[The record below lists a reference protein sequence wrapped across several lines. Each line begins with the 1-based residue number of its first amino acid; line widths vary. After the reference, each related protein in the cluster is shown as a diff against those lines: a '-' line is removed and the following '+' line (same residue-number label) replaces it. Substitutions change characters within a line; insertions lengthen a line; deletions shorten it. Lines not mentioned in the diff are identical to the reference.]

1 MKRSF
6 LSILLLISVLLSALP
21 VMAVEASLPEDV
33 IRWKRQSLSA
43 EGAPLLRSL
52 ADKAGTAG
60 ADWYALALARLGF
73 ADDYTAYRGRLE
85 AKIEETLSNGAEKA
99 LATDLQR
106 MALTLLAV
114 GGDPSAVKVKGEP
127 VDLVAL
133 STYRR
138 GETAPLGKQGVNG
151 YLWALI
157 LLSATQREIPA
168 GSAETLDTMLTAV
181 LENQLENGS
190 FTLNGP
196 DYETDLTAMAVIALA
211 PYKDRTVTLASGAVK
226 IADRIELAIGYLA
239 TTQQA
244 DGRCGAWDK
253 YTAETTAQV
262 IIALCSAGID
272 PNTDPR
278 FIKSGN
284 TLWDG
289 LMLFRTD
296 KGGFAHSLNA
306 MADSMASAQTLL
318 AIAAK
323 VRYEKSMP
331 VLYDL
336 AADGK
341 TPVNLFT
348 GEKLSFSVAFGKEG
362 KSAYEALPE
371 KLTTAHY
378 SEVLRLLAILET
390 ASDRDHYSEIQAD
403 LQRLK
408 GEIEAIQ
415 GEITALDAA
424 ILALPVDPAD
434 CDAEVVAALMERAAK
449 LSSYDRGQLKNYD
462 ILEQTS
468 AAIHR
473 TARMETVRNAV
484 IAAIILLAILL
495 VLRIVLRKHKK
506 KHAAFAD

>member
-6 LSILLLISVLLSALP
+6 LPILLLLSILLSTLP
-21 VMAVEASLPEDV
+21 VMAMEASLPEGV
-33 IRWKRQSLSA
+33 IEWKQQSLSA
-43 EGAPLLRSL
+43 AKAPLLRSL
-52 ADKAGTAG
+52 SDKAGTAG
-60 ADWYALALARLGF
+60 ADWYAIALARLGF
-73 ADDYTAYRGRLE
+73 ADDYTAYRAMLE
-85 AKIEETLSNGAEKA
+85 AKIEETLIEGAEKA

-114 GGDPSAVKVKGEP
+114 GGDPSAVNVKGET

-133 STYRR
+133 STYERS
-138 GETAPLGKQGVNG
+138 ETAPLGKQGING

-157 LLSATQREIPA
+157 LLSAANREIPA

-190 FTLNGP
+190 FTLNGL

-211 PYKDRTVTLASGAVK
+211 PYKDRTVTLAGGSVK
-226 IADRIELAIGYLA
+226 VAHRMENAIDYLA

-244 DGRCGAWDK
+244 DGRCGSWDK

-278 FIKSGN
+278 FVKEGK

-289 LMLFRTD
+289 LLLFRTD

-306 MADSMASAQTLL
+306 LADSMASVQTLL
-318 AIAAK
+318 AIAAQ
-323 VRYEKSMP
+323 VRYEKTMP
-331 VLYDL
+331 ALYDL

-341 TPVNLFT
+341 NPVNLFT
-348 GEKLSFSVAFGKEG
+348 GEPLSFSVTFGKEG
-362 KSAYEALPE
+362 KRAYEAIP
-371 KLTTAHY
+371 KRVTTAHY
-378 SEVLRLLAILET
+378 SEVLRLLAVLEI
-390 ASDRDHYSEIQAD
+390 ASDGNQFSEIQAD
-403 LQRLK
+403 LQRMK
-408 GEIEAIQ
+408 SEIEAIQ

-424 ILALPVDPAD
+424 ILALPVNPAD
-434 CDAEVVAALMERAAK
+434 CDADVVAALMERAAK

-473 TARMETVRNAV
+473 TARMETVRNVV
-484 IAAIILLAILL
+484 IAAIVLLAILL
-495 VLRIVLRKHKK
+495 VLRILLRKHKR